1 MVYKIN
7 IDELKKQGYTS
18 ISLELGATTTNNVV
32 APPVEKT
39 PTITKGSKVKI
50 KSGAKDYN
58 GGGLADFVYARTY
71 VVSELQGNRAVLTYN
86 GVIVAAVNINDLIL
100 V

>member
-18 ISLELGATTTNNVV
+18 ISLELGATTENVIT
-32 APPVEKT
+32 PPIKET

-50 KSGAKDYN
+50 KSGAKSYD
-58 GGGLADFVYARTY
+58 GASMATFVYNKVYT
-71 VVSELQGNRAVLTYN
+71 VDELQGTRAVLDKN
-86 GVIVAAVNINDLIL
+86 GLCTAFHIDNLIL